1 MAEGGR
7 VPAIAQHGPCKAADR
22 GHPASYGSG
31 VKSSRARRVP
41 REENRKPAPV
51 WQNRCGSNARSPVT
65 VGGPTGP
72 SAQELKYECG
82 RLIRL
87 GKHRDSGLLKN
98 LRADKL
104 THA

>member
-1 MAEGGR
+1 MRSKDRAR
-7 VPAIAQHGPCKAADR
+7 LRTVASPPARD
-22 GHPASYGSG
+22 PASG
-31 VKSSRARRVP
+31 RRRPRTVP

-51 WQNRCGSNARSPVT
+51 WQNRCGSTARSPVT

>member
-1 MAEGGR
+1 MRSKDRARLRTGATP
-7 VPAIAQHGPCKAADR
+7 PARD
-22 GHPASYGSG
+22 PAS
-31 VKSSRARRVP
+31 SRRRPRRVP

-65 VGGPTGP
+65 VGGPAGP